1 MCDNLVVVSLESCSG
16 VGGGGGGRGLGPNLN
31 EMGFLVV
38 PRISLV
44 SQSINYYYYYYYYLM
59 LFIIVISSL

>member
-1 MCDNLVVVSLESCSG
+1 MVW
-16 VGGGGGGRGLGPNLN
+16 GGGGGRGLGPNLN

-44 SQSINYYYYYYYYLM
+44 SQSINYYYYYYYLM